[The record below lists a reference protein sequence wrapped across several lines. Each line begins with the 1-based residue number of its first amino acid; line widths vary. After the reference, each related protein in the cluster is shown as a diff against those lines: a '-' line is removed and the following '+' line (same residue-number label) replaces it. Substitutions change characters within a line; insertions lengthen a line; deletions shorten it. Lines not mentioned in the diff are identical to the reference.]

1 MPYRRLPNTDSA
13 RIRSLECVVNKDD
26 MFLAPEPVLSYH
38 IVNEAKVFLPRF
50 KSAYTLYHQYLD
62 IQVKDNAK
70 YQVKLRNARMYISNF
85 IQVLGMCIMRN
96 EIKRGAVE
104 LYGLSQSRFIVPDLM
119 NENAILEWGAKII
132 AGETMRI
139 QQGGTPI
146 YNPAIAKVSVHYDIF
161 REAFN
166 IRKNAMANTAK
177 ALFALSQMRDM
188 ADKIILEVWNQVEK
202 YYSLLPETERLE
214 KCQEYGL
221 VYYYRKSEKEN
232 R

>member
-1 MPYRRLPNTDSA
+1 MCRKQRRYVFGSRT
-13 RIRSLECVVNKDD
+13 CVI
-26 MFLAPEPVLSYH
+26 LSYC
-38 IVNEAKVFLPRF
+38 NEAKVFLPRF

-70 YQVKLRNARMYISNF
+70 YQVKLRNARMYISHF

>member
-1 MPYRRLPNTDSA
+1 MPYRRLPNTDQA
-13 RIRSLECVVNKDD
+13 RIRALKAAVGKGDVYNVSELAITLKSLAEARN
-26 MFLAPEPVLSYH
+26 FLSKFEIAHNYYVQCY
-38 IVNEAKVFLPRF
+38 NN
-50 KSAYTLYHQYLD
+50 
-62 IQVKDNAK
+62 QVKESPRHQAN
-70 YQVKLRNARMYISNF
+70 VKMARLYISHF